1 MKQNTL
7 TKLLSG
13 ALALAT
19 ALTVTACGGGNGNA
33 GNAGNDAG
41 DAGGNNQSAAGDL
54 LPGLTGTTLSDYLS
68 GGESVWYLV
77 NGSAASA
84 GKDTEVERIY
94 LLESDGTAWGGEVD
108 DLTLGDLSQMEEADI
123 ADLAREAHRET
134 ALWGSYFSELSGDDP
149 AYRGEALGAMLF
161 GDYSMMGDLFST
173 AVGAGG
179 SIDELIAA
187 YSNPDTP
194 DMPQELIDLVRAC
207 LDPIAGYCEYLQTNP
222 IDLEVWG
229 LADALT
235 FGDRELIGER
245 VYSDDPAALERTY
258 QLYDEY
264 MAAAEAVSAYVD
276 SYEPDPGQYALS
288 LNTDRTGNAAA
299 SLTFAVA
306 VPRISGTTEIASFTC
321 YATAGEAQAVYD
333 ASYGGMDVDG
343 GAFLTRLEGSYDFTL
358 EQPGESDLPVDAA
371 PEELFN

>member
-1 MKQNTL
+1 MKKKNL
-7 TKLLSG
+7 KKLLSG
-13 ALALAT
+13 AMALVT
-19 ALTVTACGGGNGNA
+19 ALSLTACGGNEPA
-33 GNAGNDAG
+33 AG
-41 DAGGNNQSAAGDL
+41 DAAGDGGGNQSVTENQ
-54 LPGLTGTTLSDYLS
+54 LPDASVTTLSEYLS
-68 GGESVWYLV
+68 GGESIWYLV

-94 LLESDGTAWGGEVD
+94 LLEADGTAYGGEVD
-108 DLTLGDLSQMEEADI
+108 DLTLGDFAQMEESQI
-123 ADLAREAHRET
+123 ANLAREAHRET
-134 ALWGSYFSELSGDDP
+134 ALWGSYLSELSGDDP
-149 AYRGEALGAMLF
+149 AYRGEVLGAMLF
-161 GDYSMMGDLFST
+161 GDYAMMGDLFST
-173 AVGAGG
+173 AIGSGG

-187 YSNPDTP
+187 YSNPDTAGL
-194 DMPQELIDLVRAC
+194 PQELDALVRAC
-207 LDPIAGYCEYLQTNP
+207 LDPIASYCEYLQTNP

-235 FGDRELIGER
+235 FGDRDLIAEC

-264 MAAAEAVSAYVD
+264 MAAGDAVSAYVD
-276 SYEPDPGQYALS
+276 SIEADPGQYALS

-306 VPRISGTTEIASFTC
+306 VPRISGTTEITSFTC
-321 YATAGEAQAVYD
+321 YATAGEAQVVYD
-333 ASYGGMDVDG
+333 AAYGGMDVDG

>member
-33 GNAGNDAG
+33 GSDAG
-41 DAGGNNQSAAGDL
+41 SAGGNQSAAGDL
-54 LPGLTGTTLSDYLS
+54 LPGLTGTTLSDYLT

-108 DLTLGDLSQMEEADI
+108 DLTLGDLAQMEEADI

-235 FGDRELIGER
+235 FGDRELIGEC

-306 VPRISGTTEIASFTC
+306 VPRVSGTTEITSFTC
-321 YATAGEAQAVYD
+321 YATAGEAQVVYD
-333 ASYGGMDVDG
+333 TSYGGMDVDG
-343 GAFLTRLEGSYDFTL
+343 GAFLTRMEGSYDFTL